1 MTPRIAILVLAAV
14 LASGCDVLDDTFN
27 EVQKEHGVDLRNP
40 VDAATAV
47 SGAEATGNKDAAD
60 GLKAMK
66 GFRRAEHESKGDT
79 RYVDRDYSGAIAE
92 YREALRWSQGSAT
105 GDMISGL
112 GGLLGVGSAPKP
124 DPEYERQLAG
134 KRAGL
139 HTRIGNSRYWLAI
152 HAEDAGRNADARR
165 EWRAAADAYELAI
178 AELPAGGPPVSTPMT
193 VPADRAEL
201 QRWAQEARA
210 RSR

>member
-1 MTPRIAILVLAAV
+1 MIARIALLVLAAL
-14 LASGCDVLDDTFN
+14 LASACDVLDDTFN

-66 GFRRAEHESKGDT
+66 GFRRAEHESKGDE
-79 RYVDRDYSGAIAE
+79 RYYDRDYSGAIAE

-105 GDMISGL
+105 GDVISGL
-112 GGLLGVGSAPKP
+112 GGLLGMGSAPKP

-134 KRAGL
+134 KRAAL
-139 HTRIGNSRYWLAI
+139 HTRIGNSRYWLAT
-152 HAEDAGRNADARR
+152 HAEEAGRNADARR
-165 EWRAAADAYELAI
+165 EWRAAAEAYELAAAQI
-178 AELPAGGPPVSTPMT
+178 PAGGSSVSTPLT
-193 VPADRAEL
+193 APADKADL
-201 QRWAQEARA
+201 LRWAQEARA